1 MVDQERA
8 QQIAEQYSRQAE
20 DFDRRHDEYLRAHP
34 DPSDPG
40 SEVDW
45 QKEVETEQNMR
56 VVAEMQVQLQ
66 REIRLEREV
75 CHPKWV
81 WTSVFA
87 SQPFQSV
94 HTTC

>member
-66 REIRLEREV
+66 REIRLEREKCVTLSESEPVFLLASHFRV
-75 CHPKWV
+75 C
-81 WTSVFA
+81 T
-87 SQPFQSV
+87 
-94 HTTC
+94 